1 MENSG
6 SFKEKSFLNG
16 VYFGEFKSKL
26 FHGKGKYTWSNGT
39 IYEGDWVDGKRTGK
53 GRIIWPCGKKYK
65 GGNGPVMGKNRNIYI
80 GNWKNNQRDG
90 RGIVKWAS
98 GEVLEGCWSN
108 GLLRSGV
115 YRLANGDVYT
125 GDFKGSIFHEKGESA
140 WSNDEIIYEGDWV
153 NGKMTGKG
161 LAIWPSG
168 TNYERKVSKNYSHG
182 NGTYT
187 WKDGSIYFGNWKNS
201 KIDGKGVMKWAN
213 GDVFEGCWSKGLRH
227 GSGVYR
233 FAKGDVCNGNFK
245 SKFLHGKGKYT
256 CSNGT
261 IYKGYWDDGTMTEK
275 IPDLENLVGD
285 CMLLHICNKGESDA
299 GLSCLVTKGKNIQ
312 GVMIVERIEQYSEI
326 SKLSE
331 MQGKK
336 SSSISTFFKIIKA
349 KLGRNLQLRIRDH
362 GHVLNT
368 HY

>member
-6 SFKEKSFLNG
+6 SFKEKSLFNG

-115 YRLANGDVYT
+115 YRLANGDVYA

-140 WSNDEIIYEGDWV
+140 WLNDEIIYEGDWV
-153 NGKMTGKG
+153 NGKMTEKDWRYGHQEQ
-161 LAIWPSG
+161 IMR
-168 TNYERKVSKNYSHG
+168 ERSLR
-182 NGTYT
+182 
-187 WKDGSIYFGNWKNS
+187 I
-201 KIDGKGVMKWAN
+201 ILMVMA
-213 GDVFEGCWSKGLRH
+213 H
-227 GSGVYR
+227 
-233 FAKGDVCNGNFK
+233 
-245 SKFLHGKGKYT
+245 T
-256 CSNGT
+256 
-261 IYKGYWDDGTMTEK
+261 
-275 IPDLENLVGD
+275 
-285 CMLLHICNKGESDA
+285 
-299 GLSCLVTKGKNIQ
+299 
-312 GVMIVERIEQYSEI
+312 
-326 SKLSE
+326 
-331 MQGKK
+331 
-336 SSSISTFFKIIKA
+336 
-349 KLGRNLQLRIRDH
+349 LGRMEVFTLEI
-362 GHVLNT
+362 GKTVK
-368 HY
+368 